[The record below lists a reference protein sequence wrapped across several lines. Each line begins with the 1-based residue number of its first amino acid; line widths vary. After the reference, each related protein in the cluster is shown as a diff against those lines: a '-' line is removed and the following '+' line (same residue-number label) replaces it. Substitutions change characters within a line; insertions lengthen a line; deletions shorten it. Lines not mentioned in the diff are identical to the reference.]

1 MDDLIWAGIRAIVL
15 SHMLKVMLTISVV
28 AGWITW
34 GFMAA
39 KWKASLYNKIKRESN
54 LESLLDTPMKERDTK
69 MEGNTT
75 FDFPEDEGRTRK
87 MCPFCGEIYSQELI
101 IRCIHDGY
109 DLVERP
115 LSCKHLRSQKQELER
130 ELQTTFC
137 DEEADFLFDIMDTY
151 HVDLCGVDGKKWQAM
166 RVACWTGQN
175 PEQYTNFY
183 NGPLDMGF
191 AMISSVQA
199 LLILAEL
206 RLHDS
211 YHEDGESAA

>member
-1 MDDLIWAGIRAIVL
+1 MDEYMAGFYTACRL
-15 SHMLKVMLTISVV
+15 FGGLTVV
-28 AGWITW
+28 AIIVVMIIAVIYEWLHEG
-34 GFMAA
+34 
-39 KWKASLYNKIKRESN
+39 
-54 LESLLDTPMKERDTK
+54 KERDTQK

-151 HVDLCGVDGKKWQAM
+151 HVDLRGVDGKKWQTM
-166 RVACWTGQN
+166 REACWTGQN